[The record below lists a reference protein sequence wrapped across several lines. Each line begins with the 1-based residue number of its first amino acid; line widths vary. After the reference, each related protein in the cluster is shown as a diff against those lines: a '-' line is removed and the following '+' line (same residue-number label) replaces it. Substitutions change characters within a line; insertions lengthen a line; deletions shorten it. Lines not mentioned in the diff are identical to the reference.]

1 MRDVLISSEDVKKIF
16 DGLFEKCK
24 AATDISDLTK
34 SHIFDY
40 LFTGLCRVN
49 ELEAAEVQK
58 KLNKTF
64 DRLLFREGEDDA
76 QIH

>member
-1 MRDVLISSEDVKKIF
+1 MKDLMIASEDVKKIF

-34 SHIFDY
+34 SHILNY
-40 LFTGLCRVN
+40 LFDGLFQVN

-58 KLNKTF
+58 KLNETF
-64 DRLLFREGEDDA
+64 DRLLFREGEENA
-76 QIH
+76 EIH

>member
-1 MRDVLISSEDVKKIF
+1 MKDVLISSEDVKKIF

-34 SHIFDY
+34 SHILNY
-40 LFTGLCRVN
+40 LFEGLYQVN

-58 KLNKTF
+58 KLNATF
-64 DRLLFREGEDDA
+64 DRLLFREGESDA
-76 QIH
+76 EIH